1 MTIVAATADE
11 KVDAATSLGLSPR
24 AHIIVIM
31 VGVLAA
37 GFLLR
42 LLRKRQL
49 RGKYTLLWIAVAV
62 LVLGIS
68 LFPGVVDSASRALK
82 IYNPPNTLFLIA
94 IAFLGLMCVYF
105 TYELS
110 RLEERTR
117 ILAEE
122 LAILRG
128 DMHAAQDAPRMN
140 GGEVALTE
148 TGEASGEAER
158 TG

>member
-1 MTIVAATADE
+1 MATASPQ

-24 AHIIVIM
+24 AHVIVIV
-31 VGVLAA
+31 VGVIGA

-42 LLRKRQL
+42 LLRRRQL
-49 RGKYTLLWIAVAV
+49 RGKYTLLWIAVAI
-62 LVLGIS
+62 LVLAIS
-68 LFPGVVDSASRALK
+68 VFPGVVDRASRALK
-82 IYNPPNTLFLIA
+82 IYNPPNTLFLFA

-128 DMHAAQDAPRMN
+128 DMHAAQNHQSSAAPQ
-140 GGEVALTE
+140 EALLE
-148 TGEASGEAER
+148 TSEATSEAER
-158 TG
+158 TS

>member
-1 MTIVAATADE
+1 MTRVAAAAGE

-24 AHIIVIM
+24 AHVIVIV
-31 VGVLAA
+31 VGVLGA

-42 LLRKRQL
+42 LLRRRQL
-49 RGKYTLLWIAVAV
+49 RGKYTLLWIAVAI

-94 IAFLGLMCVYF
+94 IAFLGLMCVFF

-128 DMHAAQDAPRMN
+128 DMHAAQDVQHPSGATAVLP
-140 GGEVALTE
+140 E
-148 TGEASGEAER
+148 TGEPTGEAER
-158 TG
+158 TS